1 MNIRSLEILGVLPEF
16 RSYGIG
22 RQLLRAVE
30 VETGELVPRQ
40 GIYVEAT
47 SQENV
52 SMSRSKT
59 AVTHRRCIHWQ
70 AAMYQRW
77 GFELKAEA
85 HYESEQGN
93 FDTWRLFKESHH

>member
-16 RSYGIG
+16 RGHGIG

-30 VETGELVPRQ
+30 EEKRELVTRQ

-52 SMSRSKT
+52 STYVTKRNSSHSQKIRSGCHVSKMGIQIEG
-59 AVTHRRCIHWQ
+59 RGSLR
-70 AAMYQRW
+70 
-77 GFELKAEA
+77 E
-85 HYESEQGN
+85 
-93 FDTWRLFKESHH
+93 

>member
-1 MNIRSLEILGVLPEF
+1 MNIGSLEILGVLPEF
-16 RSYGIG
+16 RGHGIG

-30 VETGELVPRQ
+30 EEKRELVTRQ

-59 AVTHRRCIHWQ
+59 AVTHRRYVQ

>member
-16 RSYGIG
+16 RGHGIG

-52 SMSRSKT
+52 STLRSAT
-59 AVTHRRCIHWQ
+59 AVTHRRYIQ